1 MLQNTPSKTNIFWF
15 SDLQADRYRRE
26 AARALQQ
33 GQGVRT
39 DTWAAF
45 RIQVLCT
52 GILKGPEQRV
62 QV

>member
-15 SDLQADRYRRE
+15 SDLQVARYRRE
-26 AARALQQ
+26 AVRALQQ

-45 RIQVLCT
+45 RIQVLCP